1 MVRADL
7 SDEQLIRLIASRDG
21 TALEYLYERYS
32 ASVMGLAMKMLANR
46 AEADE
51 VVQETFWR
59 VWSKTDSY
67 RADRGTLLSWIFGI
81 AHNLCIDLI
90 RQQKV
95 NPMNLEEAPIVNIA
109 DHGMN
114 EAASIRDAVEREQL
128 QSAMDDL
135 PSDQREVIEMA
146 FFKGLTRQEIAKVTG
161 VPLGT
166 VHTRA
171 RLGLQKLRT
180 SLQARGFDQD

>member
-1 MVRADL
+1 MIRADL
-7 SDEQLIRLIASRDG
+7 SDEQLMRLIATRDG

-32 ASVMGLAMKMLANR
+32 ASVMGLAMKMLGNR

-81 AHNLCIDLI
+81 AHNLCIDMI

-95 NPMNLEEAPIVNIA
+95 KLLNIQETQIVNFA
-109 DHGMN
+109 NHGMN
-114 EAASIRDAVEREQL
+114 EAASIRDAVEREQV

-135 PSDQREVIEMA
+135 PSEQREVIEMA
-146 FFKGLTRQEIAKVTG
+146 FFKGLTRQEIAKATG

-166 VHTRA
+166 VHPRA

-180 SLQARGFDQD
+180 ALQARGFDQE

>member
-59 VWSKTDSY
+59 VWSKTDSF
-67 RADRGTLLSWIFGI
+67 RADRGTLLSWIFAI

>member
-1 MVRADL
+1 MIRADL
-7 SDEQLIRLIASRDG
+7 SDEQLMRLIASRDG

-32 ASVMGLAMKMLANR
+32 ASVMGLAIKMLGNR
-46 AEADE
+46 SEADE

-59 VWSKTDSY
+59 IWSKTNSY
-67 RADRGTLLSWIFGI
+67 RADRGTLLSWMFGI

-95 NPMNLEEAPIVNIA
+95 KQVNVEEAQIANLA
-109 DHGMN
+109 DHGMH
-114 EAASIRDAVEREQL
+114 EAASIKDSLQREQV
-128 QSAMDDL
+128 QSAMEDL
-135 PSDQREVIEMA
+135 PSEQREVIELA
-146 FFKGLTRQEIAKVTG
+146 FFKGLTRQEIAKATG

-180 SLQARGFDQD
+180 ALQARGFDQD

>member
-7 SDEQLIRLIASRDG
+7 SDEQLMRLIATRDG

-32 ASVMGLAMKMLANR
+32 ASVMGLAMKMLGNR

-95 NPMNLEEAPIVNIA
+95 NPVDM
-109 DHGMN
+109 
-114 EAASIRDAVEREQL
+114 EAAQ
-128 QSAMDDL
+128 
-135 PSDQREVIEMA
+135 IEY
-146 FFKGLTRQEIAKVTG
+146 
-161 VPLGT
+161 
-166 VHTRA
+166 
-171 RLGLQKLRT
+171 
-180 SLQARGFDQD
+180 